1 MKKLLFLLSLV
12 TFMSS
17 CSVYPSLYSNFNVP
31 ISKKVD
37 SRVNVNASS
46 RYLSTDFNISIR
58 GKRSTSNI
66 RIPVIFN
73 K

>member
-12 TFMSS
+12 MFMSS
-17 CSVYPSLYSNFNVP
+17 CSVYPSLSSNFNVP
-31 ISKKVD
+31 LSDKVD
-37 SRVNVNASS
+37 SRINVNASN

-66 RIPVIFN
+66 RIPVTFN